1 MMHLFEIKGNY
12 DEALRYGKKS
22 LEITETLLSPES
34 AEVALI
40 LQKVIFF
47 TSILVREKFTCFW

>member
-40 LQKVIFF
+40 LQKV
-47 TSILVREKFTCFW
+47 TYLKNRS